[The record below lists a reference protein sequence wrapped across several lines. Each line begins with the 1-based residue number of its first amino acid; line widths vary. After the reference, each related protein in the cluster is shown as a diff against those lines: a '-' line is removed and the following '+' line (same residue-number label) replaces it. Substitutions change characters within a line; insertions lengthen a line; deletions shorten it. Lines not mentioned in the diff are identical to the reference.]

1 MKTTIKLLA
10 AVVGCLSFAAANAV
24 PTTNFNFYK
33 LDTNGATTDFTP
45 NGVNGTNF
53 FNGASGC
60 SSGDLCSSKVFDGN
74 WTKSL
79 AGSLSY
85 TLGEFTATATATSKP
100 SRGDRVA
107 ASVVQDSV
115 GTWTTV
121 NGHAGTGAG
130 LGVYHTF
137 NHTSDDNVQSDDL
150 EWLTITF
157 NKAVTIKGIGLQKDG
172 HANFTVDD
180 KFKLAVAGA
189 SNNLTFKAGAFNAYD
204 VGFTGTSFT
213 FSTGC
218 LGGDQFY
225 LSELDVVAAVP
236 EPETYAL
243 MLAGLGVVGFVAKR
257 RKTR

>member
-33 LDTNGATTDFTP
+33 LDTNGATTDFRPTS
-45 NGVNGTNF
+45 GTF
-53 FNGASGC
+53 YDGSHGC
-60 SSGDLCSSKVFDGN
+60 SSGDLCSSKVIGASG
-74 WTKSL
+74 TTL
-79 AGSLSY
+79 GGSLIY
-85 TLGEFTATATATSKP
+85 TLDGITATATATSKP

-107 ASVVQDSV
+107 ATVVQDSV

-121 NGHAGTGAG
+121 NGHAGSGAG
-130 LGVYHTF
+130 LGVYHKF
-137 NHTSDDNVQSDDL
+137 NDTSDDNVQSDDR

-157 NKAVTIKGIGLQKDG
+157 NKAVTIKGIGLQNEG
-172 HANFTVDD
+172 HINFTTDN
-180 KFKLAVAGA
+180 KFKLAVDGF
-189 SNNLTFKAGAFNAYD
+189 SNDLTFKAGAFNAYD
-204 VGFTGTSFT
+204 FTGTSFT

-218 LGGDQFY
+218 LTGSNQFY

-243 MLAGLGVVGFVAKR
+243 MLAGLGVVGFMAKR
-257 RKTR
+257 RKAK